1 MGRKST
7 YTIVVIY
14 FIFGVLWILITDYFL
29 KTIVPSL
36 GIFAYISSF
45 KGIFFVVLSTL
56 FIFLL
61 LKRFF
66 YKEITEIENT
76 DKKILDKLQ
85 LELEDNKRIKE
96 KLLKYQVNLNALIE
110 SNLQSFVLLDKDS
123 NIILFNKSAEFYIG
137 KVTGVNI
144 KKDMNL
150 REILPVDMKESF
162 TLNFNKAI
170 NNIPA
175 RVEKKFNIDGRELWV
190 NFIYNPAFNKANE
203 IFGVIFTGIES
214 TERMNMMNE
223 LKKTVEIYEE
233 LIKATPDAVSIT
245 NKQGKLEYISPV
257 ALELLRIDDINKAV
271 DQPCIKWFAEEEYE
285 NLQSNIDLII
295 NHKHQ
300 TKGSVYKMRRDDG
313 SYFIAE
319 FNSSPIENIDGN
331 PTSFISTFR
340 DITQRIESE
349 EKLRVYSNELK
360 ELNASK
366 DRFFSIVAHDL
377 RNPLQGLLGFSSLL
391 NDNFSDLTIDEVKE
405 YIGYIYQSAKK
416 MHSLTNNLLQWSRIK
431 TGKID
436 YSPLNINVYNAVKH
450 NIDLL
455 KPSAF
460 KKEINIETEIES
472 DINIYADR
480 KMFDSILQNILSNAI
495 KFSYPKNRIDIS
507 AEINK
512 NFVRLSIR
520 DYGLGIKKENTSKL
534 FSIDT
539 HFTTTGTQDEE
550 GTGLGLIL
558 CKEMVDKHGGEITF
572 ESEYKKGSVFSFTLP
587 KGT

>member
-1 MGRKST
+1 
-7 YTIVVIY
+7 
-14 FIFGVLWILITDYFL
+14 VLWILISDYLL
-29 KTIVPSL
+29 KAIVPTL
-36 GIFAYISSF
+36 GTFAYISSF
-45 KGIFFVVLSTL
+45 KGILFVVLSSL

-61 LKRFF
+61 LKRYF
-66 YKEITEIENT
+66 YKEISEIEKT
-76 DKKILDKLQ
+76 DRKILDKLQ
-85 LELEDNKRIKE
+85 LELDDNKRIKE
-96 KLLKYQVNLNALIE
+96 KLLKYQANLNALIE

-144 KKDMNL
+144 KKKMNL
-150 REILPVDMKESF
+150 GEIMPADMKDSF
-162 TLNFNKAI
+162 TLNFNKAL

-175 RVEKKFNIDGRELWV
+175 HVEKKFNIDGRELWV
-190 NFIYNPAFNKANE
+190 NFMYNPAFNKSNE

-245 NKQGKLEYISPV
+245 NSSGRLQYISPV
-257 ALELLRIDDINKAV
+257 ALELLRVDDVSSAI
-271 DQPCIKWFAEEEYE
+271 DQPCIKWFAEEEHE
-285 NLQSNIDLII
+285 KLQNSIDSII
-295 NHKHQ
+295 NKKQQ
-300 TKGSVYKMRRDDG
+300 TKGVVYKMKRDDG
-313 SYFIAE
+313 TSFIAE

-431 TGKID
+431 TGKIE
-436 YSPLNINVYNAVKH
+436 YSPLNFNVYHAVKH

-460 KKEINIETEIES
+460 KKEIEIVYDIDP
-472 DINIYADR
+472 DINIYADK
-480 KMFDSILQNILSNAI
+480 KMFDSIFQNILSNAI
-495 KFSYPKNRIDIS
+495 KFSFPKNRIDMS
-507 AEINK
+507 TEINK
-512 NFVRLSIR
+512 NFIRISIR
-520 DYGLGIKKENTSKL
+520 DYGMGIKKENTNKL

-539 HFTTTGTQDEE
+539 HFTTAGTQDEE

-558 CKEMVDKHGGEITF
+558 CKEMVEKHGGEISF

-587 KGT
+587 RGA